1 MVSKACHQ
9 CRSSKR
15 RCDLV
20 RDQQTCEPC
29 ARRSLKCS
37 RSIKS
42 SRSRTLQP
50 AYQSP
55 TPKQSLRLDDLD
67 ESVVDEVV
75 GLYFRHIHDKPHTI
89 FHEKTFRASIAD
101 KTAPEMNVLAVI
113 GMAARFSSKP
123 DVRALGDRCG
133 LSARS
138 LLKESLEDI
147 SLANVQGCILAGN
160 LCGADGDYGGESLY
174 FGLATCKAQLLH
186 LEVEREGMNEIQRET
201 ERRVWWSLF
210 MIDRWASAG
219 MGLTPRFGLNCKHPI
234 RPMDELAFQNLDVAQ
249 SRTPRTLYRYGLWS
263 YMVSLVEIFVDIQQ
277 FNRTAAETNSG
288 LDAEVG
294 RAQQLI
300 DRLDGYEARLPNDLQ
315 WSDENLAGYADN
327 GAGATF
333 VALHLGFHH
342 YATLLYFQYLDTQSS
357 NYSTDSHWAQR
368 CKHHAAA
375 FSDVLHASFQHK
387 DSAAVYV
394 IVAHMA
400 TVSSSVLLHTLLF
413 GEEHELSPARVRLEH
428 NFEALCTLQV
438 YWPGVKGM
446 MDRLALFHDFC
457 FWSID
462 EHTHKVDRWMLKFLL
477 QHASEL
483 QDKPPP
489 ISSPVEN
496 GRALRSSTR
505 GMYTTRMLSGLLE
518 NQESMSHVAPR

>member
-1 MVSKACHQ
+1 MVSKACYQ

-15 RCDLV
+15 RCDLLP
-20 RDQQTCEPC
+20 DQQTCRPC
-29 ARRSLKCS
+29 ARRKLICS
-37 RSIKS
+37 RSSKS
-42 SRSRTLQP
+42 SRSRILQP
-50 AYQSP
+50 AHQPS
-55 TPKQSLRLDDLD
+55 TPKQSLQLDDLD

-101 KTAPEMNVLAVI
+101 KSAPEMNVLAVI
-113 GMAARFSSKP
+113 GIAARFSSEP
-123 DVRALGDRCG
+123 DVRALADRCG
-133 LSARS
+133 LAVRS
-138 LLKESLEDI
+138 LLKENLEDI

-160 LCGADGDYGGESLY
+160 ICGADGDYGAESLY

-186 LEVEREGMNEIQRET
+186 LEVEREDMNEVQRET

-219 MGLTPRFGLNCKHPI
+219 MGLTPRFGLDCKHPN
-234 RPMDELAFQNLDVAQ
+234 RPMDELAFQSLAVEQPRA
-249 SRTPRTLYRYGLWS
+249 SRTLYRHGLWS

-277 FNRTAAETNSG
+277 FNRNAAEANSG
-288 LDAEVG
+288 LDTEVG

-300 DRLDGYEARLPNDLQ
+300 DRLDGYEARLPDDLQ
-315 WSDENLAGYADN
+315 WSHENLARYADN
-327 GAGATF
+327 TAGATF

-357 NYSTDSHWAQR
+357 DHTAGVHWAHR
-368 CKHHAAA
+368 CKHHAAS
-375 FSDVLHASFQHK
+375 FSDILHASFQHK
-387 DSAAVYV
+387 NSAAVYV

-413 GEEHELSPARVRLEH
+413 GEEHELGPARVRLEH
-428 NFEALCTLQV
+428 NFETLCILQA
-438 YWPGVKGM
+438 YWPSVKGM

-483 QDKPPP
+483 QDKSPS
-489 ISSPVEN
+489 ISSPIET

-505 GMYTTRMLSGLLE
+505 GMYTSQMLSGLLD
-518 NQESMSHVAPR
+518 NHESISHVTPT